1 LRTEQFNVDI
11 SVLQRIALTI
21 YFAFSLSLLYSVAQ
35 ADEKPAQGWQ
45 KFTNWFDPRTS
56 PFIPIPEID
65 TDPNGGTTVG
75 LQPVFL
81 FTDAQQRINKIF
93 SFDVTYNSTLGVGG
107 GVQLLAYPSDDT
119 QWSAGASATERI
131 SRNID
136 LRYSTGLTRQQ
147 RWSFDGRLLY
157 DRDPTDRFFGLGNTS
172 SEHDE
177 TNYTTDQQYLELRS
191 GLNLSPNFQIAL
203 DARPRLIKI
212 RRGAFDQPYIG
223 TRFPSLPGLQHGSNE
238 LLTRLIIAYDTRDSL
253 LIPTRGNQLAVFG
266 GFTDRHFLSSVS
278 YSLFGMEA
286 RHYHPLGSRFT
297 LAGHLALRYMPVGN
311 DVPFWALSQLGGDRS
326 ILGYQQPLRGFGAG
340 RFVDNNLF
348 AGHVELRTRVYAA
361 TLFTTHAVFEL
372 APFLDTGQVFHD
384 MATNPFSHLH
394 PVGGIG
400 FRGIAEPFVVGYV
413 DVGCGSEG
421 VAIFSGIN
429 YPF

>member
-1 LRTEQFNVDI
+1 MRRI
-11 SVLQRIALTI
+11 STLTTGFLLAL
-21 YFAFSLSLLYSVAQ
+21 FLWCSVGYASEVASQ
-35 ADEKPAQGWQ
+35 SKWKLTD
-45 KFTNWFDPRTS
+45 WFDPRTS
-56 PFIPIPEID
+56 PFIPIPEVA

-75 LQPVFL
+75 LLPVFL
-81 FTDAQQRINKIF
+81 FTDAQQQINRI
-93 SFDVTYNSTLGVGG
+93 FDFDITYNSTLGVGG

-119 QWSAGASATERI
+119 QWSAGASAAERI
-131 SRNID
+131 SRNVD
-136 LRYSTGLTRQQ
+136 LRYSTGLTRQR

-157 DRDPTDRFFGLGNTS
+157 DRDPTDRFFGLGNNS
-172 SEHDE
+172 STHDE
-177 TNYTTDQQYLELRS
+177 TNYTTDQQYLELRL
-191 GLNLSPNFQIAL
+191 GFNLSPHWQIAL
-203 DARPRLIKI
+203 DAKPRLIKI

-223 TRFPSLPGLQHGSNE
+223 TLFPSLPGLRHGSNE
-238 LLTRLIIAYDTRDSL
+238 FLTRLIVAYDTRDSL
-253 LIPTRGNQLAVFG
+253 MIPTRGSQLAVFG
-266 GFTDRHFLSSVS
+266 GFTDRQFLSSVS

-297 LAGHLALRYMPVGN
+297 LAGHFALRYMPVGN

-348 AGHVELRTRVYAA
+348 AANVELRTRVYAA
-361 TLFTTHAVFEL
+361 TLFATRAIFEL
-372 APFLDTGQVFHD
+372 APFIDTGQVFHD

-413 DVGCGSEG
+413 DVGYGGEG
-421 VAIFSGIN
+421 VAVFSGIN